1 MTPATI
7 LHLSSTSGPGGAE
20 MIVKRLAGA
29 LDPERFRSVVCL
41 FRTGW
46 LSEACEQA
54 SLPTH
59 VIDIN
64 GAFDVRWA
72 RKFFHL
78 LQAERV
84 ALIHAH
90 EFTANTYGTLL
101 GRLAGIPVVATVH
114 GKNYYSEQ
122 GKRRTAYRF
131 VSRAARMVS
140 VSEDLKQFV
149 VERVSIPP
157 SRIKVIYNG
166 VEIPPLFDGQR
177 VLSSKKELNLM
188 KWDHVIGS
196 VGSLYPVKGQIHL
209 IRALPA
215 ILRVHLR
222 TGLVLVGRGD
232 LAEELKAETV
242 RLGVEEHVQ
251 FLGFRS
257 DIPVLLNLMDVF
269 VLPSL
274 SEGLSMALLEA
285 MAAEC
290 PVVATRVGGNV
301 ELVEEGVTG
310 YLVPSENSQLLAERV
325 IDLLRNKEE
334 ARRFGHRGRERVR
347 EKFSLAGMVDAYQE
361 CYCDAI
367 AGH

>member
-78 LQAERV
+78 LQAEQV
-84 ALIHAH
+84 VLIHAH

-131 VSRAARMVS
+131 VSRAARMVA

-157 SRIKVIYNG
+157 NRITVIYNG
-166 VEIPPLFDGQR
+166 VEIPPLFDGQQ
-177 VLSSKKELNLM
+177 VQSSKKELNLM

-215 ILRVHLR
+215 ILRVHPR
-222 TGLVLVGRGD
+222 TGLVLVGQGD
-232 LAEELKAETV
+232 LAEELKAEAV
-242 RLGVEEHVQ
+242 RIQVEEHVQ

-310 YLVPSENSQLLAERV
+310 YLVPSESPQLLAERV
-325 IDLLRNKEE
+325 IDLLRNREE
-334 ARRFGHRGRERVR
+334 ARRFGRRGRDRVR

>member
-78 LQAERV
+78 LQAEQV
-84 ALIHAH
+84 VLIHAH

-122 GKRRTAYRF
+122 GKRRMAYRF
-131 VSRAARMVS
+131 VSRAARMVAVS
-140 VSEDLKQFV
+140 VDLKQFV

-157 SRIKVIYNG
+157 NRITVIYNG
-166 VEIPPLFDGQR
+166 VEIPPLFDGQQ
-177 VLSSKKELNLM
+177 VQSSKKELNLM
-188 KWDHVIGS
+188 KWDHVIGC

-215 ILRVHLR
+215 ILRVHPR
-222 TGLVLVGRGD
+222 TGLVLVGQGD
-232 LAEELKAETV
+232 LAEELKAEAV
-242 RLGVEEHVQ
+242 RIQVEEHVQ

-310 YLVPSENSQLLAERV
+310 YLVPSESPQLLAERV
-325 IDLLRNKEE
+325 IDLLRNREE
-334 ARRFGHRGRERVR
+334 ARRFGRRGRDRVR